1 MEFYMAQI
9 QIVEYKYKYRISNE
23 KNAVKVALSSVLPC
37 LVQRF
42 SCRLFPTGFSI
53 HKNKN
58 KITLLFNI
66 PITSNVRLGI

>member
-9 QIVEYKYKYRISNE
+9 QTVEYKYKYRR
-23 KNAVKVALSSVLPC
+23 NAVKVALSSVLPC